1 MGPAARRERS
11 VSRRHPFAAEVSAGF
26 RRVRRR
32 GKETDVCD
40 LRTVRIGSCRTDVG
54 ARRRRRHALD
64 GSARPDGL
72 LARALEQA
80 HSRSA
85 AGNDRALV
93 SRDRESELPGALS
106 RTDDGHRTCT
116 PQRHHPYPDRRRDMS
131 TKKTK
136 KPAPKTVL
144 ILRTV
149 DRDRKAYGG
158 FVWPEKGEVSCPDWD
173 PAAECGNGLHGWL
186 RGEGDSQSIAGW
198 SWSRADERLWQVVE
212 VVEAD
217 IIDLSGKVK
226 FPRGVVLYTGD
237 RATAT
242 KMISDAYPGAAV
254 IGGVVTAGNS
264 GTATA
269 GYAGTATA
277 GNLSL

>member
-85 AGNDRALV
+85 AGNDLALEA
-93 SRDRESELPGALS
+93 RDRESELPGALS

-116 PQRHHPYPDRRRDMS
+116 RCADRAPDPSTDRRRS
-131 TKKTK
+131 VPKKS

-144 ILRTV
+144 VLRTV
-149 DRDRKAYGG
+149 DRDRQAYGG
-158 FVWPEKGEVSCPDWD
+158 FVWPNKGKVSC
-173 PAAECGNGLHGWL
+173 
-186 RGEGDSQSIAGW
+186 
-198 SWSRADERLWQVVE
+198 
-212 VVEAD
+212 
-217 IIDLSGKVK
+217 
-226 FPRGVVLYTGD
+226 
-237 RATAT
+237 
-242 KMISDAYPGAAV
+242 
-254 IGGVVTAGNS
+254 
-264 GTATA
+264 
-269 GYAGTATA
+269 
-277 GNLSL
+277 